1 MCEYKE
7 AIINVFKGK
16 QKNLHNLLIIK
27 EALTT
32 LLIFFQNIAN
42 VHLMSN
48 TMWLIH
54 QLFIY
59 RLRNPLKAVIW
70 KITKF

>member
-32 LLIFFQNIAN
+32 LLILFQNIAN

-48 TMWLIH
+48 TM
-54 QLFIY
+54 
-59 RLRNPLKAVIW
+59 
-70 KITKF
+70 